1 MTRSPRVR
9 SGDIE
14 HDGNGAVAF
23 FSSGAIQAAAATV
36 RTGFVSPVH
45 GKVVSFDVVIVTA
58 YNNTGSTLNMGTWGD
73 AQNDDLLNDYDVEDV
88 VAGSYNLIGSALW
101 VSKTVS
107 KGALYGIG
115 GTFANTTG
123 LGYIT
128 VGIGPVQS
136 PA

>member
-14 HDGNGAVAF
+14 YDAYSGVVF

-36 RTGFVSPVH
+36 RTGFVSPIN
-45 GKVVSFDVVIVTA
+45 GKVVSFDLYVVTA
-58 YNNTGSTLNMGTWGD
+58 YNNAGSTINMGTWGD
-73 AQNDDLLNDYDVEDV
+73 AQNDDMLNDYDIEDA
-88 VAGSYNLIGSALW
+88 VAGPYNLIGSALW
-101 VSKTVS
+101 LTKTVT

-115 GTFANTTG
+115 GTFSNTTG